1 MIEEGLAAAGPFS
14 LWAAR
19 LGRILD
25 HMRERLKGHGVETG
39 GPSDVV
45 WNFEKF
51 LIGRDGQVVGRFA
64 PDITVDDPRIAEA
77 IASALSSP
85 A

>member
-1 MIEEGLAAAGPFS
+1 MTDVQLT
-14 LWAAR
+14 AR
-19 LGRILD
+19 QRQILD
-25 HMRERLKGHGVETG
+25 IIDGSMRERLKGQGIETG

-64 PDITVDDPRIAEA
+64 PDITVDDPRIADA
-77 IASALSSP
+77 IDSALASP